1 MECLD
6 SLYDARPPPRWVK
19 ISWVS
24 PTSGLWM
31 TSFLE
36 RVEQLTV
43 WLTKGRP
50 PAFWLTGFFNP
61 NGFLTAT
68 MQEVARKHQG
78 WCDAAL
84 TPRLRE
90 TIETVLSRERL
101 PQGAGR
107 SSDVHGGDEAGPGGP
122 ALWAGRG
129 GVCLRQAT
137 TPIPPRFPRA
147 REVRTPNSPSRRV
160 RAGLWIDGA
169 GWDKKR
175 VSLVDQAP
183 KVLFYELPVLW
194 ITGVQHT
201 EKKSGWGFAA
211 TPGGKIDMTKYSC
224 PLYMYPRRCTGA
236 LGTYIDQVD
245 LPCGAD
251 PPQKWVLRGV
261 CLLCTSASPSYSYP
275 TEPRLVRS

>member
-1 MECLD
+1 MFTEGTKQDRADLRSGPD
-6 SLYDARPPPRWVK
+6 EGVYVYGKPQRPSHP
-19 ISWVS
+19 VS
-24 PTSGLWM
+24 P
-31 TSFLE
+31 
-36 RVEQLTV
+36 
-43 WLTKGRP
+43 
-50 PAFWLTGFFNP
+50 
-61 NGFLTAT
+61 
-68 MQEVARKHQG
+68 
-78 WCDAAL
+78 
-84 TPRLRE
+84 
-90 TIETVLSRERL
+90 
-101 PQGAGR
+101 
-107 SSDVHGGDEAGPGGP
+107 
-122 ALWAGRG
+122 
-129 GVCLRQAT
+129 
-137 TPIPPRFPRA
+137 A